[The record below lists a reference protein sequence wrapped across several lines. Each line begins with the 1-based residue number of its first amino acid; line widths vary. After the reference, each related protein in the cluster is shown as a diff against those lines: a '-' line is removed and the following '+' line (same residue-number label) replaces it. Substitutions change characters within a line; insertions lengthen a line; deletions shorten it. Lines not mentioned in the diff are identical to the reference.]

1 MLLPYLSLYF
11 QGCRWRTTLLGISQV
26 HCWTVQF
33 LPSGLEHLQVSLLSH
48 GSFFSNHNFT
58 YSADLSFTPSP
69 DRRSLGYSPDL
80 AAVPSWASFSANNS
94 YAPMLESSLLSRGI
108 LHDRSLFSGLLS
120 CPASKNTT
128 AGAGDCVKALADP
141 NPDPDP
147 DDGINEQFRKRD
159 DPVHRCR
166 SLPSCTAKVK
176 SDYRCS
182 G

>member
-1 MLLPYLSLYF
+1 MEDYSPRN
-11 QGCRWRTTLLGISQV
+11 Q
-26 HCWTVQF
+26 
-33 LPSGLEHLQVSLLSH
+33 PSSLLDRTISSIRI
-48 GSFFSNHNFT
+48 GTSTSQSAVARLFFSNHNFT